1 MYGLSLHSIL
11 AQVDTAAQAAPEL
24 TGYDKWWAD
33 WQPFFVGLLYVF
45 IIFVLPFLAAQVISR
60 AVRLPNAAFRIG
72 MVLMAVFGS
81 ALFVLKGQLPLSIDM
96 KGGTTLVYNIIESED
111 GEELDAAA
119 LASALSERIDPSG
132 TREITIRPRGGSQ
145 IEITVPTDDP
155 FELEQI
161 KATITTSGQLEFR
174 VVANTRDHDDIITL
188 ARLQAKENRIDVVGA
203 SGKPVGRW
211 YAVGRESESVQG
223 IFPLRTPVT
232 GDIIR
237 NSETGEV
244 LNVPQLDQG
253 VDYALEKWL
262 ASQNVKSIDVL
273 MALEFIGRPYTE
285 VFGDDLAS
293 AQRETSKLG
302 EPIVGFRLAGEGA
315 NKMLQLTT
323 AIMPDGNFKR
333 RMAIIMDKRVLS
345 APLLNSPISS
355 AGLIEGRFTTQEI
368 DFLVNILRSGRLP
381 ATLETQPA
389 SETRIGAALGEITI
403 QKGTSAALWSVIAT
417 FIFILVYYQFSGI
430 VASIA
435 LALNGLLIFGVMI
448 FIRQPLSLPGLAGLV
463 LTVGMA
469 VDANVLI
476 FERIREEK
484 AKGSA
489 PRLSIR
495 NGFDRAFSTIVDANL
510 TTMIAAIVLY
520 WIGTDQVRGFAVTLI
535 IGICC
540 SMFTAIFCS
549 RLVFEIAEKLNLVS
563 LRMMDGV
570 GSLKK
575 MFLGQKDVDFMGW
588 SKLCA
593 VASVAMIAIGVI
605 AVFVRG
611 SSLLN
616 IDFTGGTTVTMQL
629 EQAVPIEQ
637 LRQITKDIL
646 VDADGKPIQSTLVRV
661 EKEPRDTV
669 FSLVTSMSDE
679 NQLASQLQDGL
690 AKNNAANLVTYKA
703 RVTPLSSD
711 GGNFFHGKRN
721 RTRFVSLDALQE
733 ATAEQAQSEP
743 TQQTDA
749 TQPAQTDSTQPA
761 QTDSTQPAQS
771 DTAQLADPA
780 TPVITSS
787 FRLELSG
794 SEEVSSDGSVRNMA
808 RRSPSKLKEDL
819 VQAAQ
824 AAGIEL
830 NPALVS
836 LTPEPRPQDW
846 REDQDV
852 AFSTW
857 IIQLPLS
864 VADGTTVMNAVAEE
878 IGRTPLWLSLSQI
891 GGRVAGEMQQRAL
904 AAILVSLIFIV
915 GYIWF
920 RFQRI
925 SYGLAAVVALVHDVL
940 ITLGA
945 IAISTWLAKPLG
957 FLLIEDFKIGLT
969 EVAAFLTI
977 IGYSLN
983 DTIVVFDRVREVRGR
998 SPRLTAAMLNQ
1009 SINQTLSR
1017 TLLTSGTTLIAVVL
1031 LYFFGGEGIHAFSFA
1046 LFVGIVVGTYSSIFI
1061 ASPILLWLANRQEA
1075 PAKA

>member
-1 MYGLSLHSIL
+1 MYGRSFQFFL
-11 AQVDTAAQAAPEL
+11 AQVDATAQAAPEL
-24 TGYDKWWAD
+24 TGYAKWWAD
-33 WQPFFVGLLYVF
+33 WQPFLVSLLYIF
-45 IIFVLPFLAAQVISR
+45 IVFVLPFLIAQMISR
-60 AVRLPNAAFRIG
+60 AIRMPAAATRIG
-72 MVLMAVFGS
+72 VVLMAAFAA
-81 ALFVLKGQLPLSIDM
+81 ALFVFKGELPLSIDM
-96 KGGTTLVYNIIESED
+96 KGGTTLVYNIVQSDD
-111 GEELDAAA
+111 GDDLDPAA
-119 LASALSERIDPSG
+119 LASALNERIDPSG

-188 ARLQAKENRIDVVGA
+188 ARLQAKENRIDVLGA
-203 SGKPVGRW
+203 SGNPVGRW
-211 YAVGRESESVQG
+211 YAVGREADSIQG
-223 IFPLRTPVT
+223 IYPLRTPVT

-253 VDYALEKWL
+253 ADYALEKWL
-262 ASQNVKSIDVL
+262 ATQNVKNIDVL

-302 EPIVGFRLAGEGA
+302 EPIVGFRLAGEGS

-381 ATLETQPA
+381 ATLESQPA

-403 QKGTSAALWSVIAT
+403 QKGTSAAIWSVIVT
-417 FIFILVYYQFSGI
+417 FAFILIYYQFSGI

-435 LALNGLLIFGVMI
+435 LALNGLLMFGILI

-510 TTMIAAIVLY
+510 TTMIAALVLY
-520 WIGTDQVRGFAVTLI
+520 WIGTEQIRGFAVTLI
-535 IGICC
+535 IGICA

-549 RLVFEIAEKLNLVS
+549 RIIFEIAEKLRFVN

-570 GSLKK
+570 GTLKK
-575 MFLGQKDVDFMGW
+575 MFFGDQDIDFMGI
-588 SKLCA
+588 SKVCLMGSLA
-593 VASVAMIAIGVI
+593 LIAIGVVGVI
-605 AVFVRG
+605 IRG
-611 SSLLN
+611 NSLLN

-629 EQAVPIEQ
+629 EQPVPIEQ

-669 FSLVTSMSDE
+669 FSLVTSMNDE
-679 NQLASQLQDGL
+679 NMLANQLQDGL
-690 AKNNAANLVTYKA
+690 AKNNAANLVTYRA
-703 RVTPLSSD
+703 QVTPLGSD
-711 GGNFFHGKRN
+711 GSRLFNQKRFQ
-721 RTRFVSLDALQE
+721 TRFVSLGALQE
-733 ATAEQAQSEP
+733 APETQVVPADSEVP
-743 TQQTDA
+743 ADTVVLTD
-749 TQPAQTDSTQPA
+749 PVVSTDSVVSTDPA
-761 QTDSTQPAQS
+761 VSTDSAVQPDQV
-771 DTAQLADPA
+771 
-780 TPVITSS
+780 PVVTSR

-794 SEEVSSDGSVRNMA
+794 SEEVGSDGTIRNMA
-808 RRSPSKLKEDL
+808 RRNPSKLKEDL
-819 VQAAQ
+819 IQAAQ
-824 AAGIEL
+824 ELNIEL
-830 NPALVS
+830 NPALIT
-836 LTPEPRPQDW
+836 LTPDPRPQDW

-857 IIQLPLS
+857 TIQLPLS
-864 VADGTTVMNAVAEE
+864 ESDGTAVMSNVAKE
-878 IGRTPLWLSLSQI
+878 IERTPLWLSLSQI

-904 AAILVSLIFIV
+904 AAVVVSLIFIV

-925 SYGLAAVVALVHDVL
+925 SYGLAAVIALVHDVL

-945 IAISTWLAKPLG
+945 IAVSTWLAQVFG

-969 EVAAFLTI
+969 EVAAFLAI

-983 DTIVVFDRVREVRGR
+983 DTIVVFDRIREVRGR
-998 SPRLTAAMLNQ
+998 SPRLTSQMLNQ

-1031 LYFFGGEGIHAFSFA
+1031 LYVFGGEGIHAFSFA
-1046 LFVGIVVGTYSSIFI
+1046 LFVGITVGTYSSIFV
-1061 ASPILLWLANRQEA
+1061 ASPILLWLSNRQENT
-1075 PAKA
+1075 AKS